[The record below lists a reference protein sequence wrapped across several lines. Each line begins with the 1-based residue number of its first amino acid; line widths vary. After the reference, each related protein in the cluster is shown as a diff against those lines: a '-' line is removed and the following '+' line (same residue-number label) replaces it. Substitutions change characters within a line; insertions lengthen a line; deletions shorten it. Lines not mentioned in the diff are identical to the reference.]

1 MKNFSPF
8 SSISK
13 LIVLLKCVSYFWRTL
28 HTRARAHTYNTHECA
43 RKHSPSHKR
52 MRTVTHLHNIMH
64 ETITE
69 HPIQF
74 ELLIFQDVLKASFR
88 TILCQQTRV
97 WLFQA
102 GPQEAYQV
110 VMVKISHLW
119 KPIILNIKSI
129 ICVTDCWL
137 LLYQNTWHWHN

>member
-1 MKNFSPF
+1 MSV
-8 SSISK
+8 ISEILCK
-13 LIVLLKCVSYFWRTL
+13 
-28 HTRARAHTYNTHECA
+28 HARAHTYNPNECA
-43 RKHSPSHKR
+43 RKRARSHKR
-52 MRTVTHLHNIMH
+52 TRTVTHLYNIMH

-88 TILCQQTRV
+88 TVLRQQTRV

-119 KPIILNIKSI
+119 KPIILNIKFTI
-129 ICVTDCWL
+129 RVTDC
-137 LLYQNTWHWHN
+137 